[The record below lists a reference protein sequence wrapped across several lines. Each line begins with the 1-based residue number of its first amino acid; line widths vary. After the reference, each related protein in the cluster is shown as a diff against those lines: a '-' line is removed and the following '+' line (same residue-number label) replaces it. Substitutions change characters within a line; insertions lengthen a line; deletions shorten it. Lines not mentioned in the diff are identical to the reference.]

1 MMSISSVTSV
11 NNNVQAEHS
20 GINMQTDSISKNIQN
35 QIANAQKKL
44 QELSSDDKLS
54 LEEKMKKRQ
63 EIQQEITMLN
73 QQLRQHQ
80 IEQRKEQQ
88 SKGASMEDM
97 LGDNRKTVKSG
108 KQEHGISQSSM
119 QAMISA
125 DSSIK
130 QAKVQGSTVAQMKGK
145 ARVLES
151 EIKMD
156 KNSGISTEKK
166 EKELADIQSKA
177 QATTTSQLATLAD
190 ANKVMEEAANKE
202 ETTQNTES
210 KMDKTKQ
217 QIGKIKQSTDNKEMT
232 GAVASNTTDSVNN
245 EVGISEVEKSAST
258 EAITEKNLTQPISYT
273 SVDIRL

>member
-1 MMSISSVTSV
+1 MMIGSITGASNMPSGL
-11 NNNVQAEHS
+11 S
-20 GINMQTDSISKNIQN
+20 GINMPSDSVSKNIQN
-35 QIANAQKKL
+35 QIAQAQKEL
-44 QELSSDDKLS
+44 QELSSNEDMTV
-54 LEEKMKKRQ
+54 EEKMKKRQ
-63 EIQQEITMLN
+63 EIQQKINTLN